1 MKKKIL
7 SIVPDRMLKP
17 TGGMGVQF
25 MKIYEKL
32 KDDYEFYV
40 LGFPE
45 DPKPFENYIGVPNIF
60 PIQHAA
66 VVTLYG
72 HSLYALAG
80 MNFPKPDIVHSFDWS
95 TYLAGKLLA
104 EHHKAP
110 LLLTMQLSVRGL
122 ERTGI
127 YLVGDESSP
136 DGAAVQAAHRE
147 IETGV
152 MRMANHIISVSNSY
166 SDLFEEFKDK
176 TTVIHNGINL
186 DGWIPQKR
194 VKFPGTNP
202 FKVVYIGRFAEMK
215 GIRNLMDAEV
225 PPGIDL
231 ILIGSSD
238 GGDSGALS
246 AVESALERKK
256 QNTYYIGPKYDQEKI
271 DCLFSADAVII
282 PSIHEPFGIVA
293 LEALASESVVIST
306 RSDGLSD
313 FLDDSNSIWI
323 DTTPESIERGY
334 QAALSLSREKR
345 YNMLAKGKETCK
357 EFTWDRS
364 VEKYK
369 NVYRKLITES

>member
-7 SIVPDRMLKP
+7 CIVPDRLNKP

-32 KDDYEFYV
+32 KEEYEFYV

-45 DPKPFENYIGVPNIF
+45 ESLPFENYVGVPNIF
-60 PIQHAA
+60 PIHHAA

-72 HSLYALAG
+72 HALYALKG

-104 EHHKAP
+104 EHHDAP

-122 ERTGI
+122 EKTGI
-127 YLVGDESSP
+127 SLVGDDSSP
-136 DGAAVQAAHRE
+136 DGSAVQSAHRE

-152 MRMANHIISVSNSY
+152 MKMADHIISVSKSY

-176 TTVIHNGINL
+176 TTIIHNGIDL
-186 DGWIPQKR
+186 EDWTPRKR
-194 VKFPGTNP
+194 VRFPGDNP
-202 FKVVYIGRFAEMK
+202 TKVVYIGRFAEMK
-215 GIRNLMDAEV
+215 GIRNLMKAEV
-225 PPGIDL
+225 PDGIDL

-238 GGDSGALS
+238 GGDNAALS
-246 AVESALERKK
+246 SIQEALEKK
-256 QNTYYIGPKYDQEKI
+256 KKNTYYIGPKYDQEKI

-293 LEALASESVVIST
+293 LEALASEAVVIST

-313 FLDDSNSIWI
+313 FLDDSNSIWV

-334 QAALSLSREKR
+334 QAVLSLSQEKR
-345 YNMLAKGKETCK
+345 YSMVAKGKETCK

-369 NVYRKLITES
+369 NVYQKLINES